1 MTWHHTARRRSTEGT
16 PTATNRLTLAVWVL
30 LALLVVALLGCGG
43 AAEPDD
49 GLPAVGRYSYTYTSG
64 LEQYTGFLVLTVVTA
79 DAIDGEWEVTGYAPE
94 IGLKSW
100 NVDAYLAWADPDN
113 GGNISQRIW
122 RAGSATELGCSAIRI
137 RPDGAGGV
145 TTHAATCTLTWHG
158 GS

>member
-1 MTWHHTARRRSTEGT
+1 MTWYHTVKRRGAAGT
-16 PTATNRLTLAVWVL
+16 PTATDRLRLAVCVL
-30 LALLVVALLGCGG
+30 LALLVVALLGCSDP
-43 AAEPDD
+43 AEPDD
-49 GLPAVGRYSYTYTSG
+49 GLPAVGRYSYTFTSG
-64 LEQYTGFLVLTVVTA
+64 LEQYTGFLVLTVATA

-122 RAGSATELGCSAIRI
+122 RAGSATDLGCSAIRI
-137 RPDGAGGV
+137 RPDGVGGV
-145 TTHAATCTLTWHG
+145 TTHAAACTLTWPG